1 METKN
6 ELVNSIKEWMKIDSE
21 ISALQSEIKERR
33 NKKKML
39 SINLLDVMKTNDIDC
54 FDIKGGALMYRRNNV
69 KKPISGKSLMDCLN
83 NYYGETPEKAAELTK
98 YILDNRTVQV
108 KESIRWKIDK

>member
-1 METKN
+1 METKT

-21 ISALQSEIKERR
+21 ISALQNEIKERR

-54 FDIKGGALMYRRNNV
+54 FDIKGGALMYKRNNV
-69 KKPISGKSLMDCLN
+69 KKPISGKSLMECLN
-83 NYYGETPEKAAELTK
+83 NYYGETPEKASELTK
-98 YILDNRTVQV
+98 YILDNRIVQV